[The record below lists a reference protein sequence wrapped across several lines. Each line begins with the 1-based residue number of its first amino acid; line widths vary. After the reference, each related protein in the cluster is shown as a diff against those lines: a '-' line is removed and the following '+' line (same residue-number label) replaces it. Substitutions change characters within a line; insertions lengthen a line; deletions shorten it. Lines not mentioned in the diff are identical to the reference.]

1 MTVQENVNL
10 ENSEESESSE
20 DFEFSIEINSNI
32 EKNSKENA
40 SIENN
45 STENASI
52 KKHVSEES
60 RECSRS
66 NIDQS
71 RNLETTNENNFS
83 YIEFILKK
91 SVPESSFPAFV
102 ERFKKAYIVND
113 SLIYLDD
120 AAVNELFPV
129 EIGMRGIF
137 KANLKKFL
145 EKKSKT
151 NSVPQPIV
159 PEIYEVSEEEPVA
172 SSTTPQEMKSFSTW
186 TTIVSIKFFESVLKF
201 VVNLKF

>member
-32 EKNSKENA
+32 EKNSTENA

-52 KKHVSEES
+52 TKHVSEES

-145 EKKSKT
+145 EKKIENKFC
-151 NSVPQPIV
+151 
-159 PEIYEVSEEEPVA
+159 
-172 SSTTPQEMKSFSTW
+172 STTHCPRNIRSFRGRTCCIVYYSTGNE
-186 TTIVSIKFFESVLKF
+186 KFFHLDNDCKYKIF
-201 VVNLKF
+201 